1 MHGGAAGGGTRAL
14 REGHHRGR
22 ERKRDGAKASVLA
35 AVQYLTDNLL
45 K

>member
-22 ERKRDGAKASVLA
+22 ERKRGGVAKASILA
-35 AVQYLTDNLL
+35 AVHYLAPISS
-45 K
+45 